1 MIAEH
6 FARRWKE
13 AGVIDDSAFER
24 IVAWENAN
32 RRPVWLWAVAG
43 MGALAIALGLLA
55 LVGANWETI
64 PSWLKLA
71 VDIGLNALCAAAVFV
86 CWQRGRAG
94 PREIAAL
101 LLFALVL
108 SGIALIGQIY
118 QLQSAPWRALVFWLA
133 LCTPFLALV
142 TTTRLVATLWFASAV
157 TTWFVA
163 GDLVADLLVY
173 LGILRSGERR
183 WWLGS
188 VLFLKLL
195 TWLPACLFIAVGCA
209 RRPWPPARA
218 QGDLLLQLAFA
229 GLVLATS
236 LSVAFD
242 AGEGHVAGSLVL
254 AGVAAVAT
262 LLAGAA
268 LWFATD
274 GLLRRATLALLGLSF
289 ATWLAGLLP
298 ASNGTLA
305 HDVLRS
311 LLFILYWAAI
321 GWMAAR
327 AGWRGLFGVAFTV
340 IGLRLL
346 VLYFEALGGLSAT
359 GLGLIGGGVLCLGLS
374 WLGWRLTRRVPKRP
388 PGALPGV
395 LR

>member
-13 AGVIDDSAFER
+13 AGVIDEGAFER
-24 IVAWENAN
+24 IVAWESAN

-43 MGALAIALGLLA
+43 MGALAIGLGLLA
-55 LVGANWETI
+55 VVGANWETI
-64 PSWLKLA
+64 PFWLKLG

-86 CWQRGRAG
+86 FWQRGLAG

-133 LCTPFLALV
+133 LCTPFLALL
-142 TTTRLVATLWFASAV
+142 TTTRLVATLWFAAAA

-163 GDLVADLLVY
+163 SDLLVDLFVA
-173 LGILRSGERR
+173 LGILRSGERS
-183 WWLGS
+183 WWLSS

-195 TWLPACLFIAVGCA
+195 TWLPACLFIALGCA
-209 RRPWPPARA
+209 RRLWLPARA

-229 GLVLATS
+229 GLIVATS
-236 LSVAFD
+236 LSVAFS
-242 AGEGHVAGSLVL
+242 ASEGHVAGTL
-254 AGVAAVAT
+254 ALLAVATVAT
-262 LLAGAA
+262 LLAAAA
-268 LWFATD
+268 LWFTTD
-274 GLLRRATLALLGLSF
+274 GSLRRAALALLGLSF
-289 ATWLAGLLP
+289 AAWIAGLLP
-298 ASNGTLA
+298 SSGGTLA

-346 VLYFEALGGLSAT
+346 VLYFEAIGGLSAT
-359 GLGLIGGGVLCLGLS
+359 GLSLIGGGVLCLGLA
-374 WLGWRLTRRVPKRP
+374 WLGWRLTRGVPKRP
-388 PGALPGV
+388 AGAMP
-395 LR
+395 

>member
-1 MIAEH
+1 MIGEH
-6 FARRWKE
+6 FARRWNE
-13 AGVIDDSAFER
+13 AGVIDDAALQR

-43 MGALAIALGLLA
+43 MGALAIGLGLLA
-55 LVGANWETI
+55 VVGANWETI
-64 PSWLKLA
+64 PFWLKLGVA
-71 VDIGLNALCAAAVFV
+71 IGLNALCAAAVFV
-86 CWQRGRAG
+86 FWQRGLAG

-142 TTTRLVATLWFASAV
+142 STTRLVGALWFAAAV

-163 GDLVADLLVY
+163 SDLVVDLFVS
-173 LGILRSGERR
+173 LGILRSGERS
-183 WWLGS
+183 WWSSS
-188 VLFLKLL
+188 VVFLKLL

-209 RRPWPPARA
+209 RRLWLPARA

-229 GLVLATS
+229 GMIAATS
-236 LSVAFD
+236 LSVAF
-242 AGEGHVAGSLVL
+242 AASEGHIAGTL
-254 AGVAAVAT
+254 ALTAVGAAAT
-262 LLAGAA
+262 LLAGVA
-268 LWFATD
+268 LWLTTD
-274 GLLRRATLALLGLSF
+274 GAMRRATLALLGLSF
-289 ATWLAGLLP
+289 AAWIAGLLP
-298 ASNGTLA
+298 SSGGTLA

-340 IGLRLL
+340 IGFRLL
-346 VLYFEALGGLSAT
+346 ILYFEAIGGLSAT
-359 GLGLIGGGVLCLGLS
+359 GLSLIGGGVLCLGLAYV
-374 WLGWRLTRRVPKRP
+374 GWRLTRGVPRRP
-388 PGALPGV
+388 AGAPL
-395 LR
+395 